1 MNSTFNCQRNNN
13 NRAHTQ
19 GLNEIVNTS
28 WRKTVD
34 IDLYIYIYVTLL
46 SKTLLNKDLPEQI
59 VNSYQHDL
67 GSSIHMNNS
76 VFFGIL
82 SEYKLTIQIWIQVLG
97 EVKSFFVLSNC
108 AASLLQLSIWDD
120 FHLDYPWFST
130 SKRQRVQ
137 TGKHA
142 SQLRVQQCMIFIP
155 LLWELV
161 SKKIY
166 IKPRK
171 INWRFMGLLCFKKEK
186 KVATNLLRYSRLS
199 GLVFSRFQECFL
211 R

>member
-1 MNSTFNCQRNNN
+1 
-13 NRAHTQ
+13 
-19 GLNEIVNTS
+19 
-28 WRKTVD
+28 
-34 IDLYIYIYVTLL
+34 
-46 SKTLLNKDLPEQI
+46 
-59 VNSYQHDL
+59 
-67 GSSIHMNNS
+67 MNNS

-161 SKKIY
+161 SKKY
-166 IKPRK
+166 MLNQGKLTEDLRASCALKRK
-171 INWRFMGLLCFKKEK
+171 KR
-186 KVATNLLRYSRLS
+186 
-199 GLVFSRFQECFL
+199 
-211 R
+211 